1 VHKISSYAMTSSGSS
16 RRGLVGVMVEGEGRY
31 AGELLCRDL
40 GKEGDALRLGRR
52 SNYRHSS
59 SPPDSRG

>member
-1 VHKISSYAMTSSGSS
+1 M
-16 RRGLVGVMVEGEGRY
+16 MVEGEGRY

-52 SNYRHSS
+52 RSNYRRSS